1 MKRENLLLLIN
12 FSIMVLIG
20 IAFGLVYQANVMT
33 DPEDQ
38 LFNQKVELVDEVK
51 LASIPQMSG
60 TSSNFAMVDMKWNAV
75 DKDDEKV
82 GTVYHAVIKNSFSLT
97 GSGVDYGFIELLIG
111 FSEDDKVYVEYLTVY
126 QSSWAVVGIQKY
138 IQDYYD
144 GEDILNIQ
152 GIPSFDADIVAGATQ
167 NPATVSTDAIKEIIM
182 EALILEYPE
191 LEEINPYEELFGIE
205 NYQFED
211 DATFTETTHITDKRL
226 VTDGTNQIG
235 YVYSVTGTGE
245 YQEGESDSI
254 LIEIVFGSDDT
265 VLGFVLP
272 DETYNHSG
280 GSFRSKNEQYLENYV
295 GLLINEIQ
303 AEVDAMNSTD
313 VTSGASNTR
322 ALIDEL
328 LEAFVS
334 EVN

>member
-20 IAFGLVYQANVMT
+20 IAFALVYQANVMS

-60 TSSNFAMVDMKWNAV
+60 SSSNFAMVDMKWNAV

-111 FSEDDKVYVEYLTVY
+111 FSEDDKVYVQYLTVY
-126 QSSWAVVGIQKY
+126 QSTWAVVGIQKY

-167 NPATVSTDAIKEIIM
+167 NPATVSTDAIKEIVM

-211 DATFTETTHITDKRL
+211 DATFTETTYITDKRL
-226 VTDGTNQIG
+226 VTDGTDQIG

-245 YQEGESDSI
+245 YQDGDSDSI

-265 VLGFVLP
+265 ILGFVLP

-295 GLLINEIQ
+295 GLLISEIQ
-303 AEVDAMNSTD
+303 AEVDAQNSTD

>member
-1 MKRENLLLLIN
+1 
-12 FSIMVLIG
+12 
-20 IAFGLVYQANVMT
+20 
-33 DPEDQ
+33 
-38 LFNQKVELVDEVK
+38 
-51 LASIPQMSG
+51 
-60 TSSNFAMVDMKWNAV
+60 MVDMKWNAV
-75 DKDDEKV
+75 DKNDEKV
-82 GTVYHAVIKNSFSLT
+82 GTVYHAVIKNSFSLS

-111 FSEDDKVYVEYLTVY
+111 FSEDDKVYVQYLTVY
-126 QSSWAVVGIQKY
+126 QSSWAVVGVQKY

-167 NPATVSTDAIKEIIM
+167 NPATVSTDAIKEIVM

-211 DATFTETTHITDKRL
+211 DATFTETTYITDKRL
-226 VTDGTNQIG
+226 VTDGTDQIG

-245 YQEGESDSI
+245 YQDGDSDSI
-254 LIEIVFGSDDT
+254 LIEIVFDSDDRI
-265 VLGFVLP
+265 LGFVLP

-295 GLLINEIQ
+295 GLLISEIQ
-303 AEVDAMNSTD
+303 AEVDAQNSTD

>member
-20 IAFGLVYQANVMT
+20 IVFGLVYQANVMS

-51 LASIPQMSG
+51 LASIPQMSA

-75 DKDDEKV
+75 DKNDEKV
-82 GTVYHAVIKNSFSLT
+82 GTVYHAVIKNSFSLS

-111 FSEDDKVYVEYLTVY
+111 FSEDDKVYVQYLTVY
-126 QSSWAVVGIQKY
+126 QSSWAVVGVQKY

-167 NPATVSTDAIKEIIM
+167 NPATVSTDAIKEIVM

-211 DATFTETTHITDKRL
+211 DATFTETTYITDKRL
-226 VTDGTNQIG
+226 VTDGTDQIG

-245 YQEGESDSI
+245 YQDGDSDSI
-254 LIEIVFGSDDT
+254 LIEIVFDSDDRI
-265 VLGFVLP
+265 LGFVLP

-295 GLLINEIQ
+295 GLLISEIQ
-303 AEVDAMNSTD
+303 AEVDAQNSTD

>member
-20 IAFGLVYQANVMT
+20 IAFGLVYQANVMS

-51 LASIPQMSG
+51 LASIPQMSA

-75 DKDDEKV
+75 DKNDEKV
-82 GTVYHAVIKNSFSLT
+82 GTVYHAVIKNSFSLS

-111 FSEDDKVYVEYLTVY
+111 FSEDDKVYVQYLTVY
-126 QSSWAVVGIQKY
+126 QSSWAVVGVQKY

-167 NPATVSTDAIKEIIM
+167 NPATVSTDAIKEIVM

-211 DATFTETTHITDKRL
+211 DATFTETTYITDKRL
-226 VTDGTNQIG
+226 VTDGTDQIG

-245 YQEGESDSI
+245 YQDGDSDSI
-254 LIEIVFGSDDT
+254 LIEIVFGSDDRI
-265 VLGFVLP
+265 LGFVLP

-295 GLLINEIQ
+295 GLLISEIQ
-303 AEVDAMNSTD
+303 AEVDAQNSTD

>member
-1 MKRENLLLLIN
+1 
-12 FSIMVLIG
+12 MVLIG
-20 IAFGLVYQANVMT
+20 IAFGLVYQANVMS

-51 LASIPQMSG
+51 LASIPQMSA

-75 DKDDEKV
+75 DKNDEKV
-82 GTVYHAVIKNSFSLT
+82 GTVYHAVIKNSFSLS

-111 FSEDDKVYVEYLTVY
+111 FSEDDKVYVQYLTVY
-126 QSSWAVVGIQKY
+126 QSSWAVVGVQKY

-167 NPATVSTDAIKEIIM
+167 NPATVSTDAIKEIVM

-211 DATFTETTHITDKRL
+211 DATFTETTYITDKRL
-226 VTDGTNQIG
+226 VTDGNDQIG

-245 YQEGESDSI
+245 YQDGDSDSI
-254 LIEIVFGSDDT
+254 LIEIVFGSNDRI
-265 VLGFVLP
+265 LGFVLP

-295 GLLINEIQ
+295 GLLISEIQ
-303 AEVDAMNSTD
+303 AEVDAQNSTD

>member
-20 IAFGLVYQANVMT
+20 IAFGLVYQANVMS

-51 LASIPQMSG
+51 LASIPQMSA

-75 DKDDEKV
+75 DKNDEKV
-82 GTVYHAVIKNSFSLT
+82 GTVYHAVIKNSFSLS

-111 FSEDDKVYVEYLTVY
+111 FSEDDKVYVQYLTVY
-126 QSSWAVVGIQKY
+126 QSSWAVVGVQKY

-167 NPATVSTDAIKEIIM
+167 NPATVSTDAIKEIVM

-211 DATFTETTHITDKRL
+211 DATFTETTYITDKRL
-226 VTDGTNQIG
+226 VTDGNDQIG

-245 YQEGESDSI
+245 YQDGDSDSI
-254 LIEIVFGSDDT
+254 LIEIVFGSNDRI
-265 VLGFVLP
+265 LGFVLP

-295 GLLINEIQ
+295 GLLISEIQ
-303 AEVDAMNSTD
+303 AEVDAQNSTD

>member
-20 IAFGLVYQANVMT
+20 IVFGLVYQANVMS

-51 LASIPQMSG
+51 LASIPQMSA

-75 DKDDEKV
+75 DKNDEKV
-82 GTVYHAVIKNSFSLT
+82 GTVYHAVIKNSFSLS

-111 FSEDDKVYVEYLTVY
+111 FSEEDKVYVQYLTVY
-126 QSSWAVVGIQKY
+126 QSSWAVVGVQKY

-167 NPATVSTDAIKEIIM
+167 NPATVSTDAIKEIVM

-211 DATFTETTHITDKRL
+211 DATFTETTYITDKRL
-226 VTDGTNQIG
+226 VTDGTDQIG

-245 YQEGESDSI
+245 YQDGDSDSI
-254 LIEIVFGSDDT
+254 LIEIVFDSDDRI
-265 VLGFVLP
+265 LGFVLP

-295 GLLINEIQ
+295 GLLISEIQ
-303 AEVDAMNSTD
+303 AEVDAQNSTD

>member
-20 IAFGLVYQANVMT
+20 IAFGLVYQANVMS

-60 TSSNFAMVDMKWNAV
+60 TSSNFAMIDMKWNAV
-75 DKDDEKV
+75 DKNDEKV

-111 FSEDDKVYVEYLTVY
+111 FSEDDKVYVQYLTVY
-126 QSSWAVVGIQKY
+126 QSSWAVVGVQKY

-167 NPATVSTDAIKEIIM
+167 NPATVSTDAIKEIVM

-211 DATFTETTHITDKRL
+211 DTTFTETTYITDKRL
-226 VTDGTNQIG
+226 VTDGTDQIG

-245 YQEGESDSI
+245 YQDGDSDSI
-254 LIEIVFGSDDT
+254 LIEIVFGSDDRI
-265 VLGFVLP
+265 LGFVLP
-272 DETYNHSG
+272 DDTYNHSG

-295 GLLINEIQ
+295 GLLVSEIQ
-303 AEVDAMNSTD
+303 AEVDAQNSTD
-313 VTSGASNTR
+313 LTSGASNTR

>member
-20 IAFGLVYQANVMT
+20 IAFAFVYQANVMS

-51 LASIPQMSG
+51 LASIPQMSA

-75 DKDDEKV
+75 DKNDEKV
-82 GTVYHAVIKNSFSLT
+82 GTVYHAVIKNSFSLS

-111 FSEDDKVYVEYLTVY
+111 FSEDDKVYVQYLTVY

-167 NPATVSTDAIKEIIM
+167 NPATVSTDAIKEIVM

-211 DATFTETTHITDKRL
+211 DTTFTETTYITDKRL
-226 VTDGTNQIG
+226 VTDGTDQIG

-245 YQEGESDSI
+245 YQDGDSDSI
-254 LIEIVFGSDDT
+254 LIEIVFGSDDRI
-265 VLGFVLP
+265 LGFVLP
-272 DETYNHSG
+272 DDTYNHSG

-295 GLLINEIQ
+295 GLLVSEIQ
-303 AEVDAMNSTD
+303 AEVDAQNSTD

>member
-20 IAFGLVYQANVMT
+20 IAFALVYQANVMS

-111 FSEDDKVYVEYLTVY
+111 FSEDDKVYVQYLTVY

-167 NPATVSTDAIKEIIM
+167 NPATVSTDAIKEIVM

-191 LEEINPYEELFGIE
+191 LEEYQPELG
-205 NYQFED
+205 
-211 DATFTETTHITDKRL
+211 K
-226 VTDGTNQIG
+226 
-235 YVYSVTGTGE
+235 
-245 YQEGESDSI
+245 
-254 LIEIVFGSDDT
+254 
-265 VLGFVLP
+265 LP
-272 DETYNHSG
+272 
-280 GSFRSKNEQYLENYV
+280 V
-295 GLLINEIQ
+295 
-303 AEVDAMNSTD
+303 
-313 VTSGASNTR
+313 
-322 ALIDEL
+322 
-328 LEAFVS
+328 
-334 EVN
+334 

>member
-1 MKRENLLLLIN
+1 MKRENLLLLVN

-20 IAFGLVYQANVMT
+20 IAFGLVYQANVMS

-51 LASIPQMSG
+51 LATLPQMSG
-60 TSSNFAMVDMKWNAV
+60 SSSNFAMVDMKWDAV
-75 DKDDEKV
+75 DKNDEKV
-82 GTVYHAVIKNSFSLT
+82 GTVYHAVIKNSFSLS

-111 FSEDDKVYVEYLTVY
+111 FSEDDKVYVEYLTIY

-167 NPATVSTDAIKEIIM
+167 NPATVSTDAIKEIVM

-211 DATFTETTHITDKRL
+211 DATFTETTYITDKRL
-226 VTDGTNQIG
+226 VTDGTDQIG

-254 LIEIVFGSDDT
+254 LIEIVFGSDDRI
-265 VLGFVLP
+265 LGFVLP

-295 GLLINEIQ
+295 GLMINEIQ
-303 AEVDAMNSTD
+303 TEVEAGNSTD